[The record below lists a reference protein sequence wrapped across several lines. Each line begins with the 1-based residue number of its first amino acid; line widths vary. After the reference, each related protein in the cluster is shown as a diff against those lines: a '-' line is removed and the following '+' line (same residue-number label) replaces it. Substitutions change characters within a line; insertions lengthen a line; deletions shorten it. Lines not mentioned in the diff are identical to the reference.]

1 VTTCAYYVV
10 QQRAASGSL
19 RSAPS
24 HRHRKIISGHCIEL
38 GSAGLDLEPHIVAST
53 ERDVGWLTRFMILE
67 IVGLIKR
74 GGRRVYV
81 SSNEMVWR

>member
-1 VTTCAYYVV
+1 
-10 QQRAASGSL
+10 
-19 RSAPS
+19 
-24 HRHRKIISGHCIEL
+24 
-38 GSAGLDLEPHIVAST
+38 
-53 ERDVGWLTRFMILE
+53 VGWLTRFMILE